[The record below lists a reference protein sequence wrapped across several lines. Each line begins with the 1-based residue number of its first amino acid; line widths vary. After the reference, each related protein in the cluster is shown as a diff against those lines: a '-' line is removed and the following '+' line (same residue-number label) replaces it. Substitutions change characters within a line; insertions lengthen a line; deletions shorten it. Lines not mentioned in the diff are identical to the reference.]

1 MKTLIII
8 NHNPTGKSI
17 QRYFKFLYQFNSTII
32 SFSELIPIGISP
44 YMNYDLIITD
54 IYDDFTGKNYGLQFG
69 NLFEQNHKRII
80 YFFTSYLLK
89 DTYSINDLPDNCF
102 YIPSQLLNFL
112 HSLKNNITNEHSS
125 EKLMLILNSNPIT
138 SSHH

>member
-1 MKTLIII
+1 MKTVIII
-8 NHNPTGKSI
+8 NHSPTGKAI
-17 QRYFKFLYQFNSTII
+17 QRYLNFLYKFSSTII
-32 SFSELIPIGISP
+32 NFSELIPNGISP

-69 NLFEQNHKRII
+69 NLFEKNQKRII
-80 YFFTSYLLK
+80 YFFTSYLFK
-89 DTYSINDLPDNCF
+89 DNYSINDLPDNCF

-112 HSLKNNITNEHSS
+112 HSLRNNITNEHSS

>member
-1 MKTLIII
+1 MKTVIII
-8 NHNPTGKSI
+8 NHSSTGKSI
-17 QRYFKFLYQFNSTII
+17 QRYLKFLYQFNSTII
-32 SFSELIPIGISP
+32 RFSELIPNGISP
-44 YMNYDLIITD
+44 YLDYDLIISD
-54 IYDDFTGKNYGLQFG
+54 VCDDSNGINYGAQFG

-80 YFFTSYLLK
+80 YFFTSSLLK

-102 YIPSQLLNFL
+102 YIPFQLLNFL

-125 EKLMLILNSNPIT
+125 EKLMIILNSNPIT